1 MVYNS
6 VRTHQPHVAVPL
18 PRRPA
23 LTVFGTSTQRH
34 VHPLW
39 RRVYDRLRPLF
50 GGVVGKTQKAYF
62 VTLNGHRYKRL
73 VLGDAWQAARIER
86 ELEQFEPGESFPPLI
101 LRHENEL
108 LLGYVEGRRFDGS
121 DAADRERLAR
131 FYAMLYRRS
140 SRQLATAELPL
151 AARLERDLQFLV
163 DVGTLDAADLP
174 ALRARAEA
182 LQPERVWLGFD
193 YVDPVEK
200 NFVCTGTGVTAVDVE
215 SLVSNEALGAGIAK
229 ARVHWLGEAQ
239 TGAFLENM
247 AAAGAPDLS
256 TQLPYVELC
265 FVAGWT
271 KRKVLQGKRHFVQ
284 PSRLR
289 SFIEASVNPSSSRA
303 RNETLT

>member
-1 MVYNS
+1 M
-6 VRTHQPHVAVPL
+6 
-18 PRRPA
+18 
-23 LTVFGTSTQRH
+23 FGTSTQRH

-39 RRVYDRLRPLF
+39 RRIYDRLRPLF
-50 GGVVGKTQKAYF
+50 GGVVGKSQKAYF

-73 VLGDAWQAARIER
+73 VLGDAWQAARIAR
-86 ELEQFEPGESFPPLI
+86 ELEQFEAGEGFPPLI
-101 LRHENEL
+101 LCHENEL
-108 LLGYVEGRRFDGS
+108 LLGYVEGRRFNGN

-131 FYAMLYRRS
+131 FYAMLYRRNP
-140 SRQLATAELPL
+140 RQVATAELPL

-163 DVGTLDAADLP
+163 DAGTLDAADLP
-174 ALRARAEA
+174 TLQARAEA
-182 LQPERVWLGFD
+182 LQPEWLWLGFD
-193 YVDPVEK
+193 YLDPVEK
-200 NFVCTGTGVTAVDVE
+200 NFVCTGTGVAAVDVE

-239 TGAFLENM
+239 TGAFLETM

-289 SFIEASVNPSSSRA
+289 RFGDIPV
-303 RNETLT
+303 TLSPH